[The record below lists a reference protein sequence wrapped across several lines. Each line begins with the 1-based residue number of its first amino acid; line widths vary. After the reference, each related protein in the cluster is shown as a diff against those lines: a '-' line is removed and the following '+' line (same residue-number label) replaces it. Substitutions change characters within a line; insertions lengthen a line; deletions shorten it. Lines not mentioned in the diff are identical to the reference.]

1 MSVSLLKAVGFGVAV
16 VALSTFTAPL
26 NARSVNLFD
35 INYHSVGEGSG
46 SRCYEG
52 LCVSLWIKNIN
63 VNGDKSRICATFSNS
78 GSGDWKG
85 AYRLTNRDDNTTF
98 SSLRVGAYNEIDK
111 CEILPVQRTY
121 RVVLR
126 QDS

>member
-1 MSVSLLKAVGFGVAV
+1 MSVSSIKILACAAAVAAVGLFSPS
-16 VALSTFTAPL
+16 LT
-26 NARSVNLFD
+26 ARSVNLFD

-46 SRCYEG
+46 SKCFEG

-63 VNGDKSRICATFSNS
+63 VNGDKSRICARFSNS
-78 GSGDWKG
+78 AGSQWKG
-85 AYRLTNRDDNTTF
+85 AYRLTNRDDNSTF
-98 SSLRVGAYNEIDK
+98 ATLNVGARNQVDR
-111 CEILPVQRTY
+111 CEILPAQRTY